1 MIIGVGTD
9 LLDIRRIGK
18 ALERTPRL
26 AERILT
32 EQELEQFYRASQ
44 PVNFLAK
51 RFAAKEAVVK
61 ALGTGI
67 GRGISWQHF
76 NIAYDP
82 SGRPLVQLKGG
93 AQEKAEQ
100 LGIRQI
106 HISYSD
112 ETDHI
117 VAFAVAES

>member
-32 EQELEQFYRASQ
+32 QQELEQFHLATQ

-51 RFAAKEAVVK
+51 RFAAKEAAVK

-76 NIAYDP
+76 NITYDTL
-82 SGRPLVQLKGG
+82 GRPLLELNGG
-93 AQEKAEQ
+93 ALEKAGQ

-106 HISYSD
+106 HLSYSD
-112 ETDHI
+112 ETDHV
-117 VAFAVAES
+117 VAFAVAEG

>member
-32 EQELEQFYRASQ
+32 EHELEQFHLASQ

-76 NIAYDP
+76 NITYDP
-82 SGRPLVQLKGG
+82 SGRPLVQLNGG
-93 AQEKAEQ
+93 AQEKAVE

>member
-1 MIIGVGTD
+1 MILGVGTD
-9 LLDIRRIGK
+9 LLDIRRIDR
-18 ALERTPRL
+18 ALKRTPRL

-32 EQELEQFYRASQ
+32 AEELQQFKASKQ

-51 RFAAKEAVVK
+51 RFAAKEAAVK

-76 NIAYDP
+76 SIHYD
-82 SGRPLVQLKGG
+82 SLGRPLIEMSGG
-93 AQEKAEQ
+93 AREKAQQ
-100 LGIRQI
+100 LGIQHI

-112 ETDHI
+112 ETDHVI
-117 VAFAVAES
+117 AFAVAES